1 MLRKKLYTQ
10 ILSIFFALLIF
21 TAACGRTG
29 RADESRPDEGGTPG
43 LSAESVT
50 LSESVPVTE
59 ADAAAFPKTCKPA
72 FFSFSGGTGKVT
84 ITCPEVTIKSQ
95 TSNQISNQISSQTS
109 TQINGQIS
117 DGEKDKNRDKIAEAV
132 LVFSSPHY
140 EWVKSDGIE
149 YLPDNTEESNRET
162 SIFTIPVLLDEEM
175 KISALTTAM
184 SEPHEIEYTIFISL
198 NEETQDSP
206 NTDALENIDTSEK
219 TDAPEKAD
227 ASEETDA
234 PEKAVSPEGTNTPE
248 KTGALEKS
256 ETSILPDSKDEEI
269 YDREKP
275 ENHTAPEIPG
285 LAFVSEKEL
294 AYAEAFAVYNYRAAE
309 SGIAQDAVSNNTPGG
324 VTIDSAGDTSG
335 NITTDAASDSS
346 TDGLFRLIDV
356 YGNGGARYLLVPEG
370 AEIPKE
376 LQKALQQE
384 QQKTPQ
390 KEKQKTLQ
398 NEQKKTL
405 QQEQQKTP
413 QQEQQKALQQ
423 EQQKTP
429 QQEQQKALQQEQQ
442 KTLRGEKDS
451 PANINKNKNTDSSAI
466 TGKITVLQAPL
477 DNLYVAATSSM
488 ALFDAAGAISQVKL
502 TGTDAKGWYIDA
514 PRQALENG
522 SMVYAGKY
530 SAPDYELL
538 TVSGCDLAVESMMIL
553 HTPEVKEKLEELGIP
568 VFIDT
573 SSSETHP
580 MGRTEWVRLYGIL
593 TGHEKEADEFFEK
606 QIEIFAES
614 DSYTDT
620 GKTTAFFSITSNG
633 NVIVRAADDYIPKMI
648 SLAGGHYIFTDLTKG
663 TGNSASVRLSM
674 EDFYNT
680 AKDADYLIYNATIE
694 KPVGSI
700 RELCGKFAL
709 LSEFKAVQE
718 GHVWQV
724 RSSLYQSPDIAARMI
739 TDLRRMLTEQNGT
752 EMTFLEPV
760 SD

>member
-84 ITCPEVTIKSQ
+84 ITCPEVTINSQ

-198 NEETQDSP
+198 NEETQDSQ
-206 NTDALENIDTSEK
+206 NTDALENTDISEK

-227 ASEETDA
+227 TPEETDA
-234 PEKAVSPEGTNTPE
+234 PEKADAPEGTDAPEKADAPEGTDTSE

-256 ETSILPDSKDEEI
+256 ETSILPDSEDEEI
-269 YDREKP
+269 YEREKP
-275 ENHTAPEIPG
+275 ESHTAPEIPG
-285 LAFVSEKEL
+285 LTFVSEKEL

-390 KEKQKTLQ
+390 KEQQKTLQ

-423 EQQKTP
+423 EQQ
-429 QQEQQKALQQEQQ
+429 E
-442 KTLRGEKDS
+442 TLRGEKDS
-451 PANINKNKNTDSSAI
+451 PANININTNTDSSAI

-700 RELCGKFAL
+700 RELCSKFAL

>member
-29 RADESRPDEGGTPG
+29 RPNESRPDEGGTPG

-84 ITCPEVTIKSQ
+84 ITCPEVTINSQ

-206 NTDALENIDTSEK
+206 NTDALENTDITEK

-227 ASEETDA
+227 TPEETDA
-234 PEKAVSPEGTNTPE
+234 PEKADAPEGTNTPE

-256 ETSILPDSKDEEI
+256 ETSILPDSEDEEI

-275 ENHTAPEIPG
+275 ESHTAPEIPG
-285 LAFVSEKEL
+285 LTFVSEKEL

-370 AEIPKE
+370 AEIPEE

-398 NEQKKTL
+398 NEQTKTL

-423 EQQKTP
+423 D
-429 QQEQQKALQQEQQ
+429 QQE
-442 KTLRGEKDS
+442 TLRGEKDS

-700 RELCGKFAL
+700 RELCSKFAL

>member
-84 ITCPEVTIKSQ
+84 ITCPEVTINSQ

-227 ASEETDA
+227 A
-234 PEKAVSPEGTNTPE
+234 PEGTDTSE

-256 ETSILPDSKDEEI
+256 ETSILPDSEGEEI

-275 ENHTAPEIPG
+275 ESHTAPEIPG
-285 LAFVSEKEL
+285 LTFVSEKEL

-390 KEKQKTLQ
+390 
-398 NEQKKTL
+398 
-405 QQEQQKTP
+405 QEQQKTP

-423 EQQKTP
+423 EQQ
-429 QQEQQKALQQEQQ
+429 E
-442 KTLRGEKDS
+442 TLRGEKDS
-451 PANINKNKNTDSSAI
+451 SANKNKNTDSSAI

-700 RELCGKFAL
+700 RELCSKFAL

-739 TDLRRMLTEQNGT
+739 TDLRRMLTEQNET

-760 SD
+760 SN

>member
-1 MLRKKLYTQ
+1 MPLK
-10 ILSIFFALLIF
+10 
-21 TAACGRTG
+21 
-29 RADESRPDEGGTPG
+29 E
-43 LSAESVT
+43 
-50 LSESVPVTE
+50 
-59 ADAAAFPKTCKPA
+59 
-72 FFSFSGGTGKVT
+72 
-84 ITCPEVTIKSQ
+84 
-95 TSNQISNQISSQTS
+95 
-109 TQINGQIS
+109 
-117 DGEKDKNRDKIAEAV
+117 
-132 LVFSSPHY
+132 
-140 EWVKSDGIE
+140 
-149 YLPDNTEESNRET
+149 
-162 SIFTIPVLLDEEM
+162 
-175 KISALTTAM
+175 
-184 SEPHEIEYTIFISL
+184 
-198 NEETQDSP
+198 
-206 NTDALENIDTSEK
+206 
-219 TDAPEKAD
+219 
-227 ASEETDA
+227 
-234 PEKAVSPEGTNTPE
+234 
-248 KTGALEKS
+248 
-256 ETSILPDSKDEEI
+256 
-269 YDREKP
+269 REKP
-275 ENHTAPEIPG
+275 ESHTAPEIPG
-285 LAFVSEKEL
+285 LTFVSEKEL

-370 AEIPKE
+370 AEIPEE
-376 LQKALQQE
+376 LQKAL
-384 QQKTPQ
+384 
-390 KEKQKTLQ
+390 
-398 NEQKKTL
+398 
-405 QQEQQKTP
+405 

-423 EQQKTP
+423 EQQ
-429 QQEQQKALQQEQQ
+429 E
-442 KTLRGEKDS
+442 TLRGEKDS
-451 PANINKNKNTDSSAI
+451 PANININKNTDSSAI
-466 TGKITVLQAPL
+466 IGKITVLQAPL

-700 RELCGKFAL
+700 RELCSKFAL

>member
-10 ILSIFFALLIF
+10 ILSIIFTMLIF

-29 RADESRPDEGGTPG
+29 RADESRPDEGGTSG

-84 ITCPEVTIKSQ
+84 ITCPEVTINSQ

-219 TDAPEKAD
+219 TDAPEG
-227 ASEETDA
+227 TDT
-234 PEKAVSPEGTNTPE
+234 SE

-256 ETSILPDSKDEEI
+256 ETSILPDSEGEEI

-275 ENHTAPEIPG
+275 ESHTAPEIPG
-285 LAFVSEKEL
+285 LTFVSEKEL

-346 TDGLFRLIDV
+346 TDRLFRLIDV

-390 KEKQKTLQ
+390 KEQQKTLQ
-398 NEQKKTL
+398 N
-405 QQEQQKTP
+405 EQQKTP

-423 EQQKTP
+423 D
-429 QQEQQKALQQEQQ
+429 QQE
-442 KTLRGEKDS
+442 TLRGEKDS
-451 PANINKNKNTDSSAI
+451 PANININKNTDSSAI
-466 TGKITVLQAPL
+466 IGKITVLQAPL

-538 TVSGCDLAVESMMIL
+538 TVS
-553 HTPEVKEKLEELGIP
+553 
-568 VFIDT
+568 
-573 SSSETHP
+573 
-580 MGRTEWVRLYGIL
+580 
-593 TGHEKEADEFFEK
+593 
-606 QIEIFAES
+606 
-614 DSYTDT
+614 
-620 GKTTAFFSITSNG
+620 
-633 NVIVRAADDYIPKMI
+633 
-648 SLAGGHYIFTDLTKG
+648 
-663 TGNSASVRLSM
+663 
-674 EDFYNT
+674 
-680 AKDADYLIYNATIE
+680 
-694 KPVGSI
+694 
-700 RELCGKFAL
+700 
-709 LSEFKAVQE
+709 
-718 GHVWQV
+718 
-724 RSSLYQSPDIAARMI
+724 
-739 TDLRRMLTEQNGT
+739 
-752 EMTFLEPV
+752 
-760 SD
+760 

>member
-29 RADESRPDEGGTPG
+29 RPNESRPDEGGTSG

-84 ITCPEVTIKSQ
+84 ITCPEVTINSQ
-95 TSNQISNQISSQTS
+95 TSNQISSQTS

-227 ASEETDA
+227 A
-234 PEKAVSPEGTNTPE
+234 PEGTDTSE

-275 ENHTAPEIPG
+275 ESHTAPEIPG
-285 LAFVSEKEL
+285 LTFVSEKEL

-370 AEIPKE
+370 AEIPEE
-376 LQKALQQE
+376 L
-384 QQKTPQ
+384 
-390 KEKQKTLQ
+390 
-398 NEQKKTL
+398 
-405 QQEQQKTP
+405 
-413 QQEQQKALQQ
+413 QKALQQ

-429 QQEQQKALQQEQQ
+429 QQEQQKALQQKQQ
-442 KTLRGEKDS
+442 ETLRGEKDS

-700 RELCGKFAL
+700 RELCSKFAL

>member
-1 MLRKKLYTQ
+1 M
-10 ILSIFFALLIF
+10 LIF

-84 ITCPEVTIKSQ
+84 ITCPEVTINSQ
-95 TSNQISNQISSQTS
+95 TSNQISSQTS

-227 ASEETDA
+227 APEETDA
-234 PEKAVSPEGTNTPE
+234 PEKADAPEGTDTSE

-256 ETSILPDSKDEEI
+256 ETSILPDSEDEEI
-269 YDREKP
+269 YEREKP
-275 ENHTAPEIPG
+275 ESHTAPEIPG
-285 LAFVSEKEL
+285 LTFVSEKEL

-370 AEIPKE
+370 AEIPEE

-398 NEQKKTL
+398 NEQ
-405 QQEQQKTP
+405 
-413 QQEQQKALQQ
+413 QKALQQ

-429 QQEQQKALQQEQQ
+429 QQEQQKALQQDQQ
-442 KTLRGEKDS
+442 ETLRGEKDS

-466 TGKITVLQAPL
+466 IGKITVLQAPL

-700 RELCGKFAL
+700 RELCSKFAL

>member
-21 TAACGRTG
+21 TAACGRIG
-29 RADESRPDEGGTPG
+29 RPNESRPDEGGTSG

-84 ITCPEVTIKSQ
+84 ITCPEVTINSQ

-162 SIFTIPVLLDEEM
+162 SIFTIPALLDEEM

-227 ASEETDA
+227 A
-234 PEKAVSPEGTNTPE
+234 PEGTDTSE

-256 ETSILPDSKDEEI
+256 ETSILPDSEDEEI
-269 YDREKP
+269 YEREKP
-275 ENHTAPEIPG
+275 ESHIAPEIPG
-285 LAFVSEKEL
+285 LTFVSEKEL

-356 YGNGGARYLLVPEG
+356 YGNGGARYLLMPEG

-376 LQKALQQE
+376 LQKALQQD
-384 QQKTPQ
+384 
-390 KEKQKTLQ
+390 
-398 NEQKKTL
+398 
-405 QQEQQKTP
+405 QQE
-413 QQEQQKALQQ
+413 
-423 EQQKTP
+423 
-429 QQEQQKALQQEQQ
+429 
-442 KTLRGEKDS
+442 TLCGEKDS

-700 RELCGKFAL
+700 RELCSKFAL

-739 TDLRRMLTEQNGT
+739 TDLRRMLTEQNET

-760 SD
+760 SN

>member
-21 TAACGRTG
+21 TAACGRIG
-29 RADESRPDEGGTPG
+29 RPNESRPDEGGTSG
-43 LSAESVT
+43 LSAESVP

-84 ITCPEVTIKSQ
+84 ITCPEVTINSQ
-95 TSNQISNQISSQTS
+95 TSNQISSQTS

-198 NEETQDSP
+198 NEETQDSQ
-206 NTDALENIDTSEK
+206 NTDALENTDISEK

-227 ASEETDA
+227 A
-234 PEKAVSPEGTNTPE
+234 PEGTDTSE

-256 ETSILPDSKDEEI
+256 ETSILPDSEDEEI
-269 YDREKP
+269 YEREKP
-275 ENHTAPEIPG
+275 ESHTAPEIPG
-285 LAFVSEKEL
+285 LTFVSEKEL

-398 NEQKKTL
+398 NEQKKAL
-405 QQEQQKTP
+405 

-423 EQQKTP
+423 EQQ
-429 QQEQQKALQQEQQ
+429 E
-442 KTLRGEKDS
+442 TLRGEKDS
-451 PANINKNKNTDSSAI
+451 PANININKNTDSSAI
-466 TGKITVLQAPL
+466 IGKITVLQAPL

-700 RELCGKFAL
+700 RELCSKFAL

>member
-84 ITCPEVTIKSQ
+84 ITCPEVTINSQ

-227 ASEETDA
+227 A
-234 PEKAVSPEGTNTPE
+234 PEGTDTSE

-256 ETSILPDSKDEEI
+256 ETSILPDSEDEEI
-269 YDREKP
+269 YEREKP
-275 ENHTAPEIPG
+275 ESHTAPEIPG
-285 LAFVSEKEL
+285 LTFVSEKEL

-376 LQKALQQE
+376 L
-384 QQKTPQ
+384 
-390 KEKQKTLQ
+390 
-398 NEQKKTL
+398 
-405 QQEQQKTP
+405 
-413 QQEQQKALQQ
+413 
-423 EQQKTP
+423 
-429 QQEQQKALQQEQQ
+429 QKALQQEQQ

-700 RELCGKFAL
+700 RELCSKFAL

>member
-29 RADESRPDEGGTPG
+29 RPNESRPDEGGTSG

-84 ITCPEVTIKSQ
+84 ITCPEVTINSQ

-162 SIFTIPVLLDEEM
+162 SIFTIPALLDEEM

-219 TDAPEKAD
+219 TDTPEKAD
-227 ASEETDA
+227 A
-234 PEKAVSPEGTNTPE
+234 PEGTDTSE

-256 ETSILPDSKDEEI
+256 ETSILPDSEDEEI
-269 YDREKP
+269 YEREKP
-275 ENHTAPEIPG
+275 ESHTAPEIPG
-285 LAFVSEKEL
+285 LTFVSEKEL

-309 SGIAQDAVSNNTPGG
+309 SGIAQDAASNNTPGG

-376 LQKALQQE
+376 LQKALQKE
-384 QQKTPQ
+384 Q
-390 KEKQKTLQ
+390 QKTLQ

-423 EQQKTP
+423 D
-429 QQEQQKALQQEQQ
+429 QQE
-442 KTLRGEKDS
+442 TLRGEKDS

-466 TGKITVLQAPL
+466 IGKITVLQAPL

-700 RELCGKFAL
+700 RELCSKFAL

>member
-21 TAACGRTG
+21 TAACGRIG
-29 RADESRPDEGGTPG
+29 RPNESRPDEGGTSG

-84 ITCPEVTIKSQ
+84 ITCPEVTINSQ
-95 TSNQISNQISSQTS
+95 TSNQISSQTS

-162 SIFTIPVLLDEEM
+162 SIFTIPALLDEEM

-198 NEETQDSP
+198 NEETQDSQ
-206 NTDALENIDTSEK
+206 NTDALENTDISEK

-227 ASEETDA
+227 TLEETGA
-234 PEKAVSPEGTNTPE
+234 PEKADATEGTDTPE

-256 ETSILPDSKDEEI
+256 ETSILPDSEDEEI

-309 SGIAQDAVSNNTPGG
+309 SGIAQDAVSNNTPSG

-370 AEIPKE
+370 AEIPEE

-390 KEKQKTLQ
+390 KEQQKTLQ

-423 EQQKTP
+423 EQQ
-429 QQEQQKALQQEQQ
+429 E
-442 KTLRGEKDS
+442 TLRGEKDS
-451 PANINKNKNTDSSAI
+451 PANININKNTDSSAI

-700 RELCGKFAL
+700 RELCSKFAL

>member
-29 RADESRPDEGGTPG
+29 RPNESRPDEGGTSG

-84 ITCPEVTIKSQ
+84 ITCPEVTINSQ

-162 SIFTIPVLLDEEM
+162 SIFTIPALLDEEM

-198 NEETQDSP
+198 NEETQDSQ
-206 NTDALENIDTSEK
+206 NTDALENTDISEK

-227 ASEETDA
+227 TPEETDA
-234 PEKAVSPEGTNTPE
+234 PEKADAPEGTDAPEKADAPEGTDTSE

-256 ETSILPDSKDEEI
+256 ETSILPDSEDEEI
-269 YDREKP
+269 YEREKP
-275 ENHTAPEIPG
+275 ESHTAPEIPG
-285 LAFVSEKEL
+285 LTFVSEKEL

-309 SGIAQDAVSNNTPGG
+309 SGIAQDAVSNNTPSG

-390 KEKQKTLQ
+390 KDKQKTLQ
-398 NEQKKTL
+398 NEQKKAL
-405 QQEQQKTP
+405 QQDQQKAL
-413 QQEQQKALQQ
+413 QQDQQKALQQ
-423 EQQKTP
+423 EQQ
-429 QQEQQKALQQEQQ
+429 E
-442 KTLRGEKDS
+442 TLRGEKDS
-451 PANINKNKNTDSSAI
+451 PANININKNTDSSAI
-466 TGKITVLQAPL
+466 IGKITVLQAPL

-502 TGTDAKGWYIDA
+502 TGTDA
-514 PRQALENG
+514 
-522 SMVYAGKY
+522 
-530 SAPDYELL
+530 
-538 TVSGCDLAVESMMIL
+538 
-553 HTPEVKEKLEELGIP
+553 
-568 VFIDT
+568 
-573 SSSETHP
+573 
-580 MGRTEWVRLYGIL
+580 
-593 TGHEKEADEFFEK
+593 
-606 QIEIFAES
+606 
-614 DSYTDT
+614 
-620 GKTTAFFSITSNG
+620 
-633 NVIVRAADDYIPKMI
+633 
-648 SLAGGHYIFTDLTKG
+648 
-663 TGNSASVRLSM
+663 
-674 EDFYNT
+674 
-680 AKDADYLIYNATIE
+680 
-694 KPVGSI
+694 
-700 RELCGKFAL
+700 
-709 LSEFKAVQE
+709 
-718 GHVWQV
+718 
-724 RSSLYQSPDIAARMI
+724 
-739 TDLRRMLTEQNGT
+739 
-752 EMTFLEPV
+752 
-760 SD
+760 

>member
-29 RADESRPDEGGTPG
+29 RPNESRPDEGGTSG

-95 TSNQISNQISSQTS
+95 TSNQISSQTS

-162 SIFTIPVLLDEEM
+162 SIFTIPALLDEEM

-198 NEETQDSP
+198 NEETQDSQ
-206 NTDALENIDTSEK
+206 NTDALENTDISEK
-219 TDAPEKAD
+219 TAAPEKADTLEETGAPEKAD
-227 ASEETDA
+227 AT
-234 PEKAVSPEGTNTPE
+234 EGTDTPE

-275 ENHTAPEIPG
+275 ESHTAPEIPG
-285 LAFVSEKEL
+285 LTFVSEKEL

-370 AEIPKE
+370 AEIPEE

-423 EQQKTP
+423 D
-429 QQEQQKALQQEQQ
+429 QQE
-442 KTLRGEKDS
+442 TLRGEKDS
-451 PANINKNKNTDSSAI
+451 PANKNKNTDSSAI

-477 DNLYVAATSSM
+477 DNIYVAATSSM

-700 RELCGKFAL
+700 RELCSKFAL

>member
-84 ITCPEVTIKSQ
+84 ITCPEVTINSQ

-162 SIFTIPVLLDEEM
+162 SIFTIPALLDEEM

-206 NTDALENIDTSEK
+206 NSDALENIDTSEK

-227 ASEETDA
+227 A
-234 PEKAVSPEGTNTPE
+234 PEGTDTSE

-256 ETSILPDSKDEEI
+256 ETSILPDSEDEEI
-269 YDREKP
+269 YEREKP

-285 LAFVSEKEL
+285 LTFVSEKEL

-390 KEKQKTLQ
+390 KEQQKTLQ
-398 NEQKKTL
+398 N
-405 QQEQQKTP
+405 EQQKTP

-423 EQQKTP
+423 D
-429 QQEQQKALQQEQQ
+429 QQE
-442 KTLRGEKDS
+442 TLRGEKDS

-700 RELCGKFAL
+700 RELCSKFAL

>member
-29 RADESRPDEGGTPG
+29 RPNESRPNEGGTSG

-95 TSNQISNQISSQTS
+95 TSNQISSQTSSQTS

-219 TDAPEKAD
+219 TDAPEK
-227 ASEETDA
+227 SDA
-234 PEKAVSPEGTNTPE
+234 PEGTDTSE

-256 ETSILPDSKDEEI
+256 ETSILPDSEDEEI
-269 YDREKP
+269 YEREKP
-275 ENHTAPEIPG
+275 ESHTAPEIPG
-285 LAFVSEKEL
+285 LTFVSEKEL

-423 EQQKTP
+423 D
-429 QQEQQKALQQEQQ
+429 QQE
-442 KTLRGEKDS
+442 TLRGEKDS
-451 PANINKNKNTDSSAI
+451 PANININTNTDSSAI

-700 RELCGKFAL
+700 RELCSKFAL

>member
-29 RADESRPDEGGTPG
+29 RPNESRPDEGGTSG

-84 ITCPEVTIKSQ
+84 ITCPEVTINSQ

-162 SIFTIPVLLDEEM
+162 SIFTIPALLDEEM

-198 NEETQDSP
+198 NEETQDSQ
-206 NTDALENIDTSEK
+206 NTDALENTDISEK

-227 ASEETDA
+227 TPEETDA
-234 PEKAVSPEGTNTPE
+234 PEKADAPEGTDAPEKADAPEETDAPE

-256 ETSILPDSKDEEI
+256 ETSILPDSEGEEI

-285 LAFVSEKEL
+285 LTFVSEKEL

-423 EQQKTP
+423 EQQKT
-429 QQEQQKALQQEQQ
+429 
-442 KTLRGEKDS
+442 LRGEKDS
-451 PANINKNKNTDSSAI
+451 PANININTNTDSSAI

-700 RELCGKFAL
+700 RELCSKFAL

>member
-84 ITCPEVTIKSQ
+84 ITCPEVMIKSQ
-95 TSNQISNQISSQTS
+95 TSNQISNQTSTQTS

-227 ASEETDA
+227 A
-234 PEKAVSPEGTNTPE
+234 PEGTDTSE

-256 ETSILPDSKDEEI
+256 ETSILPDSEGEEI

-275 ENHTAPEIPG
+275 ESHTAPEIPG
-285 LAFVSEKEL
+285 LTFVSEKEL

-370 AEIPKE
+370 AEIPEE

-423 EQQKTP
+423 EQQKT
-429 QQEQQKALQQEQQ
+429 
-442 KTLRGEKDS
+442 LRGEKDS

-466 TGKITVLQAPL
+466 IGKITVLQAPL

-700 RELCGKFAL
+700 RELCSKFAL

>member
-29 RADESRPDEGGTPG
+29 RPNESRPDEGGTSG

-84 ITCPEVTIKSQ
+84 ITCPEVTINSQ

-198 NEETQDSP
+198 HEETQDSQ
-206 NTDALENIDTSEK
+206 NTDALENTDISEK

-227 ASEETDA
+227 TPEETDA
-234 PEKAVSPEGTNTPE
+234 PEKADAPEGTDAPEKADAPEETDAPE

-256 ETSILPDSKDEEI
+256 ETSILPDSEGEEI

-275 ENHTAPEIPG
+275 ESHTAPEIPG
-285 LAFVSEKEL
+285 LTFVSEKEL

-390 KEKQKTLQ
+390 
-398 NEQKKTL
+398 
-405 QQEQQKTP
+405 
-413 QQEQQKALQQ
+413 QEQQKALQQ
-423 EQQKTP
+423 EQQK
-429 QQEQQKALQQEQQ
+429 ALQQDQQ
-442 KTLRGEKDS
+442 ETLRGEKDS

-466 TGKITVLQAPL
+466 IGKITVLQAPL

-700 RELCGKFAL
+700 RELCSKFAL

-739 TDLRRMLTEQNGT
+739 TDLRRMLTEQNET

>member
-29 RADESRPDEGGTPG
+29 RPNESRPDEGGTSG

-84 ITCPEVTIKSQ
+84 ITCPEVTINSQ

-198 NEETQDSP
+198 NEETQDSQ
-206 NTDALENIDTSEK
+206 NTDALENTDISEK

-227 ASEETDA
+227 APEEKADA
-234 PEKAVSPEGTNTPE
+234 PEGTDTPE
-248 KTGALEKS
+248 KTGAFEKS

-275 ENHTAPEIPG
+275 ESHTAPEIPG
-285 LAFVSEKEL
+285 LTFVSEKEL

-370 AEIPKE
+370 AEIPEE
-376 LQKALQQE
+376 LQKAM
-384 QQKTPQ
+384 
-390 KEKQKTLQ
+390 
-398 NEQKKTL
+398 

-423 EQQKTP
+423 EQQ
-429 QQEQQKALQQEQQ
+429 E
-442 KTLRGEKDS
+442 TLRGEKDS
-451 PANINKNKNTDSSAI
+451 PANININKNTDSSAI
-466 TGKITVLQAPL
+466 IGKITVLQAPL

-700 RELCGKFAL
+700 RELCSKFAL

>member
-21 TAACGRTG
+21 TAACGRIG
-29 RADESRPDEGGTPG
+29 RPNESRPDEGGTSG

-140 EWVKSDGIE
+140 EWIKSDGIE

-162 SIFTIPVLLDEEM
+162 SIFTIPALLDEEM

-206 NTDALENIDTSEK
+206 NTDALENTDITEK

-227 ASEETDA
+227 A
-234 PEKAVSPEGTNTPE
+234 PEGTDTPE

-256 ETSILPDSKDEEI
+256 ETSILPDREDEEI

-285 LAFVSEKEL
+285 LTFVSEKEL

-356 YGNGGARYLLVPEG
+356 YGNGGARYLLMPEG

-376 LQKALQQE
+376 L
-384 QQKTPQ
+384 
-390 KEKQKTLQ
+390 
-398 NEQKKTL
+398 
-405 QQEQQKTP
+405 
-413 QQEQQKALQQ
+413 
-423 EQQKTP
+423 
-429 QQEQQKALQQEQQ
+429 QKALQQEQQ

-451 PANINKNKNTDSSAI
+451 PANININTNTDSSAI

-477 DNLYVAATSSM
+477 DNIYVAATSSM

-700 RELCGKFAL
+700 RELCSKFAL

>member
-29 RADESRPDEGGTPG
+29 RSDESRPDEGGTPG

-84 ITCPEVTIKSQ
+84 ITCPEVTINSQ

-219 TDAPEKAD
+219 TDTPEKAD
-227 ASEETDA
+227 A
-234 PEKAVSPEGTNTPE
+234 PEGTDTSE

-256 ETSILPDSKDEEI
+256 ETSILPDSEDEEI
-269 YDREKP
+269 YEREKP
-275 ENHTAPEIPG
+275 ESHTAPEIPG
-285 LAFVSEKEL
+285 LTFVSEKEL

-309 SGIAQDAVSNNTPGG
+309 SGIAQDAASNNTPGG

-390 KEKQKTLQ
+390 KEQQKTLQ

-405 QQEQQKTP
+405 QQEQQK
-413 QQEQQKALQQ
+413 ALQQ
-423 EQQKTP
+423 EQQ
-429 QQEQQKALQQEQQ
+429 E
-442 KTLRGEKDS
+442 TLRGEKDS
-451 PANINKNKNTDSSAI
+451 PANININKNTDSSAI

-700 RELCGKFAL
+700 RELCSKFAL

-760 SD
+760 SN

>member
-29 RADESRPDEGGTPG
+29 RSDESRPDEGGTPG

-84 ITCPEVTIKSQ
+84 ITCPEVTINSQ

-227 ASEETDA
+227 A
-234 PEKAVSPEGTNTPE
+234 PEGTDTSE

-256 ETSILPDSKDEEI
+256 ETSILPDSEDEEI

-275 ENHTAPEIPG
+275 ESHTAPEIPG
-285 LAFVSEKEL
+285 LTFVSEKEL

-390 KEKQKTLQ
+390 
-398 NEQKKTL
+398 
-405 QQEQQKTP
+405 
-413 QQEQQKALQQ
+413 QEQQKALQQ
-423 EQQKTP
+423 D
-429 QQEQQKALQQEQQ
+429 QQE
-442 KTLRGEKDS
+442 TLRGEKDS

-466 TGKITVLQAPL
+466 IGKITVLQAPL

-700 RELCGKFAL
+700 RELCSKFAL

>member
-29 RADESRPDEGGTPG
+29 RPNESRPDEGETSG

-95 TSNQISNQISSQTS
+95 TSNQISSQTSSQTS

-162 SIFTIPVLLDEEM
+162 SIFTIPALLDEEM

-206 NTDALENIDTSEK
+206 NTDALENTDISEK

-227 ASEETDA
+227 APEGTDA
-234 PEKAVSPEGTNTPE
+234 PEKADAPEETDAPE

-256 ETSILPDSKDEEI
+256 ETSILPDSEGEEI

-285 LAFVSEKEL
+285 LTFVSEKEL

-398 NEQKKTL
+398 NEQ
-405 QQEQQKTP
+405 
-413 QQEQQKALQQ
+413 QKALQQ

-429 QQEQQKALQQEQQ
+429 QQEQQKALQQDQQ
-442 KTLRGEKDS
+442 ETLCGEKDS
-451 PANINKNKNTDSSAI
+451 PANININTNTDSSAI

-700 RELCGKFAL
+700 RELCSKFAL

>member
-29 RADESRPDEGGTPG
+29 RSDESRPDEGGTPG

-59 ADAAAFPKTCKPA
+59 EDAAAFPKTCKPA

-84 ITCPEVTIKSQ
+84 ITCPEVTINSQ

-175 KISALTTAM
+175 KIRSNRETSIFTIPVLLDEEMKISALTTAM

-198 NEETQDSP
+198 NEETQDSQ
-206 NTDALENIDTSEK
+206 NTDALENTDISEK

-227 ASEETDA
+227 TLEETGA
-234 PEKAVSPEGTNTPE
+234 PEKADATEGTDTPE

-275 ENHTAPEIPG
+275 ESHTAPEIPG
-285 LAFVSEKEL
+285 LTFVSEKEL

-324 VTIDSAGDTSG
+324 VSIDSAGDTSG

-370 AEIPKE
+370 AEIPEE

-398 NEQKKTL
+398 NEQKK
-405 QQEQQKTP
+405 
-413 QQEQQKALQQ
+413 ALQQ
-423 EQQKTP
+423 EQQ
-429 QQEQQKALQQEQQ
+429 E
-442 KTLRGEKDS
+442 TLRGEKDS
-451 PANINKNKNTDSSAI
+451 PANININTNTDSSAI

-700 RELCGKFAL
+700 RELCSKFAL

>member
-21 TAACGRTG
+21 TAACGRIG
-29 RADESRPDEGGTPG
+29 RPNESRPDEGGTSG

-95 TSNQISNQISSQTS
+95 TSNQISSQTS

-219 TDAPEKAD
+219 TDAPEK
-227 ASEETDA
+227 
-234 PEKAVSPEGTNTPE
+234 
-248 KTGALEKS
+248 TGALEKS

-275 ENHTAPEIPG
+275 ESHTAPEIPG
-285 LAFVSEKEL
+285 LTFVSEKEL

-390 KEKQKTLQ
+390 QEQQKA
-398 NEQKKTL
+398 L
-405 QQEQQKTP
+405 QQEQQETP

-423 EQQKTP
+423 EQQ
-429 QQEQQKALQQEQQ
+429 E
-442 KTLRGEKDS
+442 TLRGEKDS
-451 PANINKNKNTDSSAI
+451 PANININKNTDSSAI
-466 TGKITVLQAPL
+466 IGKITVLQAPL

-700 RELCGKFAL
+700 RELCSKFAL

-739 TDLRRMLTEQNGT
+739 TDLRRMLTEQNET

>member
-29 RADESRPDEGGTPG
+29 RPNESRPDEGGTSG

-59 ADAAAFPKTCKPA
+59 ADAVAFPKTCKPA

-95 TSNQISNQISSQTS
+95 TSNQISSQTSSQTS

-206 NTDALENIDTSEK
+206 NTDALENTDISEK

-227 ASEETDA
+227 TPEETDA
-234 PEKAVSPEGTNTPE
+234 PEKADTPEETDALEKADAPEGTDAPEKADAPEGTDTPE

-256 ETSILPDSKDEEI
+256 ETSILPDSEDEEI

-275 ENHTAPEIPG
+275 ESHTAPEIPG
-285 LAFVSEKEL
+285 LTFVSEKEL

-370 AEIPKE
+370 AKIPKE
-376 LQKALQQE
+376 LQKAL
-384 QQKTPQ
+384 
-390 KEKQKTLQ
+390 
-398 NEQKKTL
+398 
-405 QQEQQKTP
+405 

-429 QQEQQKALQQEQQ
+429 QKEQQKALQQEQQKALQQEQQ
-442 KTLRGEKDS
+442 ETLRGEKDS
-451 PANINKNKNTDSSAI
+451 PANININKNTDSSAI
-466 TGKITVLQAPL
+466 IGKITVLQAPL

-700 RELCGKFAL
+700 RELCSKFAL

-760 SD
+760 SN

>member
-29 RADESRPDEGGTPG
+29 RPNESRPDEGGTSG

-84 ITCPEVTIKSQ
+84 ITCPEVTINSQ

-162 SIFTIPVLLDEEM
+162 SIFTIPALLDEEM

-198 NEETQDSP
+198 NEETQDSQ
-206 NTDALENIDTSEK
+206 NTDALENTDISEK

-227 ASEETDA
+227 TPEETDA
-234 PEKAVSPEGTNTPE
+234 LEKADAPEGTDTSE

-256 ETSILPDSKDEEI
+256 ETSILPDSEDEEI

-275 ENHTAPEIPG
+275 ESHTAPEIPG
-285 LAFVSEKEL
+285 LTFVSEKEL

-390 KEKQKTLQ
+390 
-398 NEQKKTL
+398 
-405 QQEQQKTP
+405 
-413 QQEQQKALQQ
+413 QEQQKALQQ
-423 EQQKTP
+423 EQQ
-429 QQEQQKALQQEQQ
+429 E
-442 KTLRGEKDS
+442 TLRGEKDS
-451 PANINKNKNTDSSAI
+451 PANININTNTDSSAI

-700 RELCGKFAL
+700 RELCSKFAL

-739 TDLRRMLTEQNGT
+739 TDLRRMLTEQNET

-760 SD
+760 SN

>member
-21 TAACGRTG
+21 TAACGRIG
-29 RADESRPDEGGTPG
+29 RPNESRPDEGGTSG

-84 ITCPEVTIKSQ
+84 ITCPEVTINSQ

-206 NTDALENIDTSEK
+206 NTDALENTDISEK

-227 ASEETDA
+227 TPEETDA
-234 PEKAVSPEGTNTPE
+234 LEKADAPEGTDTSE

-256 ETSILPDSKDEEI
+256 ETSILPDSEDEEI
-269 YDREKP
+269 YEREKP
-275 ENHTAPEIPG
+275 ESHIAPEIPG
-285 LAFVSEKEL
+285 LTFVSEKEL

-335 NITTDAASDSS
+335 NITTDAASDFS

-356 YGNGGARYLLVPEG
+356 YGNGGARYLLMPEG

-376 LQKALQQE
+376 LQKALQQD
-384 QQKTPQ
+384 
-390 KEKQKTLQ
+390 
-398 NEQKKTL
+398 
-405 QQEQQKTP
+405 QQE
-413 QQEQQKALQQ
+413 
-423 EQQKTP
+423 
-429 QQEQQKALQQEQQ
+429 
-442 KTLRGEKDS
+442 TLCGEKDS

-700 RELCGKFAL
+700 RELCSKFAL

-739 TDLRRMLTEQNGT
+739 TDLRRMLTEQNET

-760 SD
+760 SN

>member
-84 ITCPEVTIKSQ
+84 ITCPEVTINSQ

-198 NEETQDSP
+198 NEETQDSQ
-206 NTDALENIDTSEK
+206 NTDALENTDISEK
-219 TDAPEKAD
+219 TDTPEETDAPEKAD
-227 ASEETDA
+227 APEGTDA
-234 PEKAVSPEGTNTPE
+234 PEKADAPEETDAPE

-256 ETSILPDSKDEEI
+256 ETSILPDSEDEQI
-269 YDREKP
+269 YEREKP
-275 ENHTAPEIPG
+275 ESHTAPEIPG
-285 LAFVSEKEL
+285 LTFVSEKEL

-309 SGIAQDAVSNNTPGG
+309 SGIAQDAVSNNTPSG

-390 KEKQKTLQ
+390 
-398 NEQKKTL
+398 
-405 QQEQQKTP
+405 
-413 QQEQQKALQQ
+413 QEQQKALQQ
-423 EQQKTP
+423 EQQ
-429 QQEQQKALQQEQQ
+429 E
-442 KTLRGEKDS
+442 TLRGEKDS
-451 PANINKNKNTDSSAI
+451 PANININKNTDSSAI
-466 TGKITVLQAPL
+466 IGKITVLQAPL

-700 RELCGKFAL
+700 RELCSKFAL

>member
-29 RADESRPDEGGTPG
+29 RPNESRPDEGGTPG

-84 ITCPEVTIKSQ
+84 ITCPEVTINSQ

-175 KISALTTAM
+175 KIRALTTAM

-206 NTDALENIDTSEK
+206 NTDALENTDITEK
-219 TDAPEKAD
+219 TDAPEKAN
-227 ASEETDA
+227 APEETDA
-234 PEKAVSPEGTNTPE
+234 PE

-256 ETSILPDSKDEEI
+256 ETSILPDSEDEEI

-275 ENHTAPEIPG
+275 ESHTAPEIPG
-285 LAFVSEKEL
+285 LTFVSEKEL

-356 YGNGGARYLLVPEG
+356 YGNGGARYLLMPEG

-390 KEKQKTLQ
+390 KEQQKTLQ

-423 EQQKTP
+423 EQQ
-429 QQEQQKALQQEQQ
+429 EI
-442 KTLRGEKDS
+442 LRGEKDS
-451 PANINKNKNTDSSAI
+451 PANININKNTDSSAI
-466 TGKITVLQAPL
+466 IGKITVLQAPL

-700 RELCGKFAL
+700 RELCSKFAL

>member
-84 ITCPEVTIKSQ
+84 ITCPEVTINSQ

-227 ASEETDA
+227 A
-234 PEKAVSPEGTNTPE
+234 PEGTDTSE

-256 ETSILPDSKDEEI
+256 ETSILPDSEDEEI

-275 ENHTAPEIPG
+275 ESHTAPEIPG
-285 LAFVSEKEL
+285 LTFVSEKEL

-384 QQKTPQ
+384 QQ
-390 KEKQKTLQ
+390 E
-398 NEQKKTL
+398 
-405 QQEQQKTP
+405 
-413 QQEQQKALQQ
+413 
-423 EQQKTP
+423 
-429 QQEQQKALQQEQQ
+429 
-442 KTLRGEKDS
+442 TLRGEKDS
-451 PANINKNKNTDSSAI
+451 PANKNKNTDSSAI

-477 DNLYVAATSSM
+477 DNIYVAATSSM

-700 RELCGKFAL
+700 RELCSKFAL

-739 TDLRRMLTEQNGT
+739 TDLRRMLTEQNET

>member
-29 RADESRPDEGGTPG
+29 RPNESRPDEGGTSG

-84 ITCPEVTIKSQ
+84 ITCPEVTINSQ

-162 SIFTIPVLLDEEM
+162 SIFTIPALLDEEM

-198 NEETQDSP
+198 NEETQDSQ
-206 NTDALENIDTSEK
+206 NTDALENTDISEK

-227 ASEETDA
+227 TPEETDA
-234 PEKAVSPEGTNTPE
+234 PEKADAPEGTDAPEKADAPEGTDTSE

-256 ETSILPDSKDEEI
+256 ETSILPDSEDEEI
-269 YDREKP
+269 YEREKP
-275 ENHTAPEIPG
+275 ESHTAPEIPG
-285 LAFVSEKEL
+285 LTFVSEKEL

-423 EQQKTP
+423 D
-429 QQEQQKALQQEQQ
+429 QQE
-442 KTLRGEKDS
+442 TLRGEKDS
-451 PANINKNKNTDSSAI
+451 PANININTNTDSSAI

-700 RELCGKFAL
+700 RELCSKFAL

>member
-29 RADESRPDEGGTPG
+29 RPNESRPDEGGTSG

-84 ITCPEVTIKSQ
+84 ITCPEVTINSQ

-227 ASEETDA
+227 A
-234 PEKAVSPEGTNTPE
+234 PEGTDTSE

-256 ETSILPDSKDEEI
+256 ETSILPDSEDEEI

-275 ENHTAPEIPG
+275 ESHTAPEIPG
-285 LAFVSEKEL
+285 LTFVSEKEL

-384 QQKTPQ
+384 QQK
-390 KEKQKTLQ
+390 
-398 NEQKKTL
+398 
-405 QQEQQKTP
+405 
-413 QQEQQKALQQ
+413 ALQQ
-423 EQQKTP
+423 EQQ
-429 QQEQQKALQQEQQ
+429 E
-442 KTLRGEKDS
+442 TLRGEKDS

-700 RELCGKFAL
+700 RELCSKFAL

>member
-1 MLRKKLYTQ
+1 
-10 ILSIFFALLIF
+10 
-21 TAACGRTG
+21 
-29 RADESRPDEGGTPG
+29 
-43 LSAESVT
+43 
-50 LSESVPVTE
+50 
-59 ADAAAFPKTCKPA
+59 
-72 FFSFSGGTGKVT
+72 
-84 ITCPEVTIKSQ
+84 
-95 TSNQISNQISSQTS
+95 
-109 TQINGQIS
+109 
-117 DGEKDKNRDKIAEAV
+117 
-132 LVFSSPHY
+132 
-140 EWVKSDGIE
+140 
-149 YLPDNTEESNRET
+149 
-162 SIFTIPVLLDEEM
+162 M

-198 NEETQDSP
+198 NEETQDSQ
-206 NTDALENIDTSEK
+206 NTDALENTDISEK

-227 ASEETDA
+227 TPEETDA
-234 PEKAVSPEGTNTPE
+234 LEKADAPEGTDTSE

-256 ETSILPDSKDEEI
+256 ETSILPDSEDEEI

-275 ENHTAPEIPG
+275 ESHTAPEIPG
-285 LAFVSEKEL
+285 LTFVSEKEL

-390 KEKQKTLQ
+390 
-398 NEQKKTL
+398 
-405 QQEQQKTP
+405 
-413 QQEQQKALQQ
+413 QEQQKALQQ
-423 EQQKTP
+423 EQQ
-429 QQEQQKALQQEQQ
+429 E
-442 KTLRGEKDS
+442 TLRGEKDS
-451 PANINKNKNTDSSAI
+451 PANININTNTDSSAI

-700 RELCGKFAL
+700 RELCSKFAL

>member
-29 RADESRPDEGGTPG
+29 RPNESRPDEGGTSG

-84 ITCPEVTIKSQ
+84 ITCPEVTINSQ

-206 NTDALENIDTSEK
+206 NTDALENTDISEK

-227 ASEETDA
+227 APEETDA
-234 PEKAVSPEGTNTPE
+234 PEKADTPEETDAPEKADAPEGTDTSE

-256 ETSILPDSKDEEI
+256 ETSILPDSEDEEI

-275 ENHTAPEIPG
+275 ESHTAPEIPG
-285 LAFVSEKEL
+285 LTFVSEKEL

-309 SGIAQDAVSNNTPGG
+309 SGIAQDAVSNNTLGG
-324 VTIDSAGDTSG
+324 VTKDSAGDTSG

-370 AEIPKE
+370 AEIPKGRLRRRNGAE
-376 LQKALQQE
+376 TRRK
-384 QQKTPQ
+384 
-390 KEKQKTLQ
+390 
-398 NEQKKTL
+398 
-405 QQEQQKTP
+405 
-413 QQEQQKALQQ
+413 QQKALQQ
-423 EQQKTP
+423 D
-429 QQEQQKALQQEQQ
+429 QQE
-442 KTLRGEKDS
+442 TLRGEKDS
-451 PANINKNKNTDSSAI
+451 SANKNKNTDSSAI

-700 RELCGKFAL
+700 RELCSKFAL

-760 SD
+760 SN

>member
-1 MLRKKLYTQ
+1 M
-10 ILSIFFALLIF
+10 LIF

-84 ITCPEVTIKSQ
+84 ITCPEVTINSQ
-95 TSNQISNQISSQTS
+95 TSNQISSQTSTQTS

-227 ASEETDA
+227 A
-234 PEKAVSPEGTNTPE
+234 PEGTDTSE

-256 ETSILPDSKDEEI
+256 ETSILPDSEDEEI
-269 YDREKP
+269 YEREKP
-275 ENHTAPEIPG
+275 ESHTAPEIPG
-285 LAFVSEKEL
+285 LTFVSEKEL

-398 NEQKKTL
+398 NEQKKAL
-405 QQEQQKTP
+405 

-423 EQQKTP
+423 D
-429 QQEQQKALQQEQQ
+429 QQE
-442 KTLRGEKDS
+442 TLRGEKDS

-648 SLAGGHYIFTDLTKG
+648 SLAGGHYIFMDLTKG

-700 RELCGKFAL
+700 RELCSKFAL

>member
-29 RADESRPDEGGTPG
+29 RPNESRPDEGGTPG

-84 ITCPEVTIKSQ
+84 ITCPEVTINSQ

-219 TDAPEKAD
+219 TDTPEKAD
-227 ASEETDA
+227 A
-234 PEKAVSPEGTNTPE
+234 PEGTDTSE

-256 ETSILPDSKDEEI
+256 ETSILPDSEGEEI

-275 ENHTAPEIPG
+275 ESHTAPEIPG

-309 SGIAQDAVSNNTPGG
+309 SGIAQDAASNNTPGG

-390 KEKQKTLQ
+390 KEQQKTLQ
-398 NEQKKTL
+398 NEQKKTLQQEQQKTL

-423 EQQKTP
+423 EQQ
-429 QQEQQKALQQEQQ
+429 E
-442 KTLRGEKDS
+442 TLRGEKDS
-451 PANINKNKNTDSSAI
+451 PANININTNTDSSAI
-466 TGKITVLQAPL
+466 IGKITVLQAPL

-700 RELCGKFAL
+700 RELCSKFAL

>member
-1 MLRKKLYTQ
+1 M
-10 ILSIFFALLIF
+10 LIF

-29 RADESRPDEGGTPG
+29 RSDESRPDEGGTPG

-294 AYAEAFAVYNYRAAE
+294 AYAEAFAVYNYRVAE
-309 SGIAQDAVSNNTPGG
+309 SGVAQDVVSNNTPGG
-324 VTIDSAGDTSG
+324 VTIVSAGDTSG
-335 NITTDAASDSS
+335 NITTDVASDSS
-346 TDGLFRLIDV
+346 TDGLYRLIDV

>member
-59 ADAAAFPKTCKPA
+59 ADAVAFPKTCKPA

-84 ITCPEVTIKSQ
+84 ITCPEVTINSQ

-162 SIFTIPVLLDEEM
+162 SIFTIPALLDEEM

-198 NEETQDSP
+198 NEETQDSQ
-206 NTDALENIDTSEK
+206 NTDALENTDISEK

-227 ASEETDA
+227 A
-234 PEKAVSPEGTNTPE
+234 PEGTDTSE

-256 ETSILPDSKDEEI
+256 ETSILPDSEDEEI

-275 ENHTAPEIPG
+275 ESHTAPEIPG
-285 LAFVSEKEL
+285 LTFVSEKEL

-423 EQQKTP
+423 D
-429 QQEQQKALQQEQQ
+429 QQE
-442 KTLRGEKDS
+442 TLRGEKDS
-451 PANINKNKNTDSSAI
+451 PANINKNTDSSAI

-502 TGTDAKGWYIDA
+502 PGTDAKGWYIDA

-700 RELCGKFAL
+700 RELCSKFAL

-760 SD
+760 SN